1 MPQELL
7 ISKVQMPEHGVFA
20 VRVDETLLSSGAVSA
35 GTTGRFI
42 VSLDYGEDAGTV
54 IETAPY
60 ASMVHGDRIPGFRL
74 LRPFAPQDEK
84 TVAENEAR
92 AEKMRTAFLAEVQ
105 TAFPE
110 LRVPC
115 ARLSFGRRK
124 LFLRYICEQQRP
136 NLSAAQEALRRQFG
150 VEVSRWA
157 MGPRDEVA
165 EKGGLGPCG
174 RVCCCCSWQRRY
186 PSHLAPDRRN
196 ALPALVNGTCGRFK
210 CCLAFERGNVCYN
223 TCP

>member
-60 ASMVHGDRIPGFRL
+60 DSMVHGDRIPGFRL

-110 LRVPC
+110 LRVPY

-150 VEVSRWA
+150 VEVSLWA

-165 EKGGLGPCG
+165 EKVSRLP
-174 RVCCCCSWQRRY
+174 RRSGISVRTALVY
-186 PSHLAPDRRN
+186 EGQLAPIVEADGYFDAIVPFAKLLGLN
-196 ALPALVNGTCGRFK
+196 
-210 CCLAFERGNVCYN
+210 
-223 TCP
+223 